1 MNLEKKILKIYLY
14 NNNQKS
20 LIFLIL
26 YGKLVILNI
35 KKRKKSKFTSI
46 LSIFTSL
53 MVVPVYLT
61 LVCGDSTP
69 MTSLQDGELRL
80 F

>member
-1 MNLEKKILKIYLY
+1 MNLEKKVLKIYLY

-26 YGKLVILNI
+26 YGKSVVVNI

-46 LSIFTSL
+46 LPIFTSL

-61 LVCGDSTP
+61 LVCRDSTP

>member
-1 MNLEKKILKIYLY
+1 MNLEKKVLKIYLY

-26 YGKLVILNI
+26 YGKLVIVNI

-46 LSIFTSL
+46 LPIFSV

-61 LVCGDSTP
+61 LVCRDSTP

>member
-1 MNLEKKILKIYLY
+1 MNLEKKVLKIYLY
-14 NNNQKS
+14 NIKKS

-26 YGKLVILNI
+26 YGRLVIVNI

-46 LSIFTSL
+46 LPIFSL